1 MFHIHRVA
9 LRAHDPEALYKAVS
23 EAAQRLIDALA
34 AEAKLG
40 HRLRR
45 KRPEHRSFQQW
56 RAVQRSIEQGAGDY
70 AKAVRRFR
78 EAIQALFL
86 KR

>member
-1 MFHIHRVA
+1 MLHAHTMA
-9 LRAHDPEALYKAVS
+9 SRAPDPEALHKAVS

-40 HRLRR
+40 PRLRR
-45 KRPEHRSFQQW
+45 KRAEHKLFQQW
-56 RAVQRSIEQGAGDY
+56 RAVQRSIEQGARNY
-70 AKAVRRFR
+70 TKATRRFR

-86 KR
+86 TQ